1 MRGRRN
7 ACRIDLLNCSSV
19 FENPRELGSEQH
31 AFGLGEFDPCEAR
44 EAQKIVRAEI
54 GGHGTIL
61 TFHSLREAAMN
72 VRPAAV
78 AGTWYPG
85 TPGALTRE
93 VDGYLEAAGEGP
105 VGDIRAVIAPHA
117 GIMFSGPV
125 AAHAYKAAAR
135 QRYDLV
141 VLVGPSH
148 FAGFDGV
155 ALYPDGAFDSPL
167 GPAQVDDA
175 AARVAQSF
183 PVVHA
188 SAAPHR
194 REHSLEMQLPFVRR
208 LMPEATILPLLMG
221 YQTRD
226 TIEELAIALTGIC
239 QDRQCLI
246 VASSDLSH
254 YFDVRTAARLDGE
267 VQAAVA
273 AFDVDG
279 FLDLFERYP
288 EHERGRYVA
297 CGGGPAIA
305 VMRAAH
311 ALGARSGRV
320 LKYGHSGDISGDYD
334 GVVGY
339 MAAAFLA

>member
-1 MRGRRN
+1 MADFRGGCDECAAGR
-7 ACRIDLLNCSSV
+7 CRGDVVS
-19 FENPRELGSEQH
+19 R
-31 AFGLGEFDPCEAR
+31 
-44 EAQKIVRAEI
+44 
-54 GGHGTIL
+54 
-61 TFHSLREAAMN
+61 
-72 VRPAAV
+72 
-78 AGTWYPG
+78 

-105 VGDIRAVIAPHA
+105 PGDIRAVIAPHA

-135 QRYDLV
+135 QHYDLV
-141 VLVGPSH
+141 GLVGPSH

-239 QDRQCLI
+239 RDRQCLV

-254 YFDVRTAARLDGE
+254 YFDVRTAAGLDGE

-279 FLDLFERYP
+279 FLDLFERTP
-288 EHERGRYVA
+288 STNADVTS
-297 CGGGPAIA
+297 
-305 VMRAAH
+305 RAA
-311 ALGARSGRV
+311 ADRRSPSCAPPILSGRV
-320 LKYGHSGDISGDYD
+320 PD
-334 GVVGY
+334 
-339 MAAAFLA
+339 AC

>member
-1 MRGRRN
+1 
-7 ACRIDLLNCSSV
+7 
-19 FENPRELGSEQH
+19 
-31 AFGLGEFDPCEAR
+31 
-44 EAQKIVRAEI
+44 
-54 GGHGTIL
+54 
-61 TFHSLREAAMN
+61 MN

-85 TPGALTRE
+85 TSGALTRE
-93 VDGYLEAAGEGP
+93 VDGYVEAAGDVP
-105 VGDIRAVIAPHA
+105 AGDIRAVIAPHA
-117 GIMFSGPV
+117 GIMFSGPI
-125 AAHAYKAAAR
+125 AAYAYKAAAR
-135 QRYDLV
+135 QNYDVV

-148 FAGFDGV
+148 FEGFDGV
-155 ALYPDGAFDSPL
+155 ALYPDGAFECPL
-167 GPAQVDDA
+167 GLAQIDDE
-175 AARVAQSF
+175 AARVALTF

-208 LMPEATILPLLMG
+208 LMPDATILPLLMG
-221 YQTRD
+221 FQTRD
-226 TIEELAIALTGIC
+226 TIEELAVALTGIC
-239 QDRQCLI
+239 RDRNCLI

-254 YFDVRTAARLDGE
+254 YFDARTAADLDGK

-320 LKYGHSGDISGDYD
+320 LKYGHSGEISGDYG

-339 MAAAFLA
+339 MAAAFIR

>member
-1 MRGRRN
+1 
-7 ACRIDLLNCSSV
+7 
-19 FENPRELGSEQH
+19 
-31 AFGLGEFDPCEAR
+31 
-44 EAQKIVRAEI
+44 
-54 GGHGTIL
+54 
-61 TFHSLREAAMN
+61 MN
-72 VRPAAV
+72 VRPTAV

-85 TPGALTRE
+85 TSGALTRE
-93 VDGYLEAAGEGP
+93 VDGYVDAAGDVP
-105 VGDIRAVIAPHA
+105 AGDIRAVIAPHA
-117 GIMFSGPV
+117 GIMFSGPI
-125 AAHAYKAAAR
+125 AAYAYKAAAR
-135 QRYDLV
+135 QNYDVV

-148 FAGFDGV
+148 FEGFDGV
-155 ALYPDGAFDSPL
+155 ALYPDGAFECPL
-167 GPAQVDDA
+167 GLAQIDDE
-175 AARVAQSF
+175 AARVALTFS
-183 PVVHA
+183 VVHA
-188 SAAPHR
+188 STAPHR

-208 LMPEATILPLLMG
+208 LMPDATILPLLMG
-221 YQTRD
+221 FQTRD
-226 TIEELAIALTGIC
+226 TIEELAVALTGIC
-239 QDRQCLI
+239 RDRNCLI

-254 YFDVRTAARLDGE
+254 YFDARTAADLDGK

-320 LKYGHSGDISGDYD
+320 LKYGHSGEISGDYG

-339 MAAAFLA
+339 MAAAFS